1 MDRKIA
7 VTWISIAGIIGILF
21 GIFYAFFGLSGFPAY
36 RILIPK
42 EVITPWSN
50 GLYGSTFI
58 GFSVLL
64 FFVGRHAFLTNDKG
78 LMRAL
83 LYGIFAWLIVEAAFS
98 FYYSVYFNVGVDFL
112 LAILLGYPL
121 IKSIQTPTKKKNKS

>member
-1 MDRKIA
+1 MNPKSL
-7 VTWISIAGIIGILF
+7 VTWISVAGIIGILF
-21 GIFYAFFGLSGFPAY
+21 GTFYAFFGLAGFPAY
-36 RILIPK
+36 RELIPK

-64 FFVGRHAFLTNDKG
+64 FFVGRHALQNNNKV
-78 LMRAL
+78 LMKAL

-98 FYYSVYFNVGVDFL
+98 IYYSVFFNVGVDIL
-112 LAILLGYPL
+112 LAVVLGFPL
-121 IKSIQTPTKKKNKS
+121 IKGIQSSNKKSS